1 MKKEFFT
8 QISSEKCA
16 DTTLFGSCL
25 CKNGDFYEILEEG
38 WLTILSYFFYSL
50 FYIQT
55 IRTVPLVC
63 GWGLF
68 QDVGDL
74 AEVFFVGIDGTFED
88 GGLCDNLFA
97 N

>member
-1 MKKEFFT
+1 MPSLHFSEVVCVKMVIFT
-8 QISSEKCA
+8 K
-16 DTTLFGSCL
+16 FWV
-25 CKNGDFYEILEEG
+25 EG
-38 WLTILSYFFYSL
+38 WLTILSYFFYRL
-50 FYIQT
+50 LDIQT

-74 AEVFFVGIDGTFED
+74 AEIFFVGVGGSFED
-88 GGLCDNLFA
+88 GGLRDYLFA

>member
-1 MKKEFFT
+1 MLSLHFSEVVCVKMVIFT
-8 QISSEKCA
+8 K
-16 DTTLFGSCL
+16 FWV
-25 CKNGDFYEILEEG
+25 EG
-38 WLTILSYFFYSL
+38 WLTILSYFFYRL

-68 QDVGDL
+68 EDVGDL
-74 AEVFFVGIDGTFED
+74 AEVFFVGVGGTFED
-88 GGLCDNLFA
+88 GGLRNYLFA